1 VDRRTGSDQPPR
13 RRCSLSLPHVNQVDR
28 DALEDRG
35 LVDDDNTEIR
45 TALAA
50 MAWEA
55 ETT

>member
-1 VDRRTGSDQPPR
+1 
-13 RRCSLSLPHVNQVDR
+13 LSLPHVNQVDR